1 MGKVNVVKICLV
13 LEGSYPYVNGGVSS
27 WMHNYI
33 KGMPDQEFCLWVI
46 GARSTG
52 RGKFVYE
59 LPSNVTSVTEVF
71 LDDGLKVKN
80 DKAWKVKFTDYEVE
94 QLEKLMNCARPDWDT
109 IFELCQVRKI
119 NPMAFLQSE
128 DFLRIL
134 IDLCQKEYPYIA
146 FSDAFHTIRSMLL
159 PVFYLLGQ
167 EVPEADV
174 YHSICT
180 GYGGMLACLGGYI
193 NKKPVILT
201 EHGIYTREREEEIIR
216 ATWVQTAFKDQ
227 WIHFFYMLSDLIYKK
242 AFRVTSLFSHARR
255 VQIELGCNAKDCY
268 VIANG
273 VDYEGL
279 SQIPPKE
286 EDGLINIGAVIR
298 IAPIKDVKTLI
309 YAFYELTE
317 RIDNVRLY
325 IMGGVDDDEY
335 AEECYSLVRQ
345 MQTDKIIFTGYVNV
359 REYMKRMDF
368 TILSSISEGQPLSVL
383 ESFAAGRPAVTTE
396 VGCCRQLI
404 YGDEGDELGQAGY
417 CVPPMCREELTD
429 AMERMC
435 SSRSRRE
442 KMGAIAKE
450 RVEKYYQHPVML
462 ENYRKLYKEVE
473 EYFGRSGI

>member
-1 MGKVNVVKICLV
+1 MKICLV
-13 LEGSYPYVNGGVSS
+13 LEGSYPYINGGVSS

-33 KGMPDQEFCLWVI
+33 KGMPEHEFHLWVI
-46 GARSTG
+46 GAKSTS

-59 LPSNVTSVTEVF
+59 LPENVTGVTEVF
-71 LDDGLKVKN
+71 LDDALKVKSSQRWN
-80 DKAWKVKFTDYEVE
+80 VKFSDYEIE
-94 QLEKLMNCARPDWDT
+94 QLEKLMNCGRPDWDV
-109 IFELCQVRKI
+109 IFELCQVRQI

-128 DFLRIL
+128 DFLKIL

-159 PVFYLLGQ
+159 PVFYLLSQ
-167 EVPEADV
+167 EVPKADM

-180 GYGGMLACLGGYI
+180 GYGGMIACLGSYI
-193 NKKPVILT
+193 NKCPVVLT

-216 ATWVQTAFKDQ
+216 ANWVQTAFKQQ
-227 WIHFFYMLSDLIYKK
+227 WINFFYMLSDIIYKR
-242 AFRVTSLFSHARR
+242 AFKVTSLFSRARGI
-255 VQIELGCNAKDCY
+255 QIDLGCKANDCY

-273 VDYEGL
+273 VDYKTL
-279 SQIPPKE
+279 SQIPPKK
-286 EDGLINIGAVIR
+286 EDGFINIGAVIR
-298 IAPIKDVKTLI
+298 IAPIKDVKTMI

-317 RIDNVRLY
+317 RVKNVRLY
-325 IMGGVDDDEY
+325 IMGGVDDQEY
-335 AEECYSLVRQ
+335 SEECHALVRQ
-345 MQTDKIIFTGYVNV
+345 MGTDSIIFTGYVNV
-359 REYMKRMDF
+359 REYMEIMDF

-404 YGDEGDELGQAGY
+404 DGDENDDLGQAGY

-435 SSRSRRE
+435 ASKSRRE
-442 KMGAIAKE
+442 KMGLVAKQ

-462 ENYRKLYKEVE
+462 ENYKNLYREVE
-473 EYFGRSGI
+473 EHIGRSGI